1 MTRWSRAFLCVKK
14 MKTVFDKA
22 TRDQLISRIN
32 NVNEHS
38 QRQWGKMTVYQM
50 LKHCSLWDKT
60 IIENRRFKRSF
71 LGLIFGKMAL
81 RSMLKDEKPLA
92 RNVPTSPEFKVSGN
106 GDVAAQKA
114 QWIALIEQYAHYT
127 NTGFIHDFFG
137 EMTTGQ
143 IGYLAYKHTD
153 HHLRQFNC

>member
-1 MTRWSRAFLCVKK
+1 

-22 TRDQLISRIN
+22 TRDSLISRIHQ
-32 NVNEHS
+32 VNENS

-50 LKHCSLWDKT
+50 LKHCSLWENT
-60 IIENRRFKRSF
+60 IIESRRFKRSF
-71 LGLIFGKMAL
+71 LGLIFGKIAL

-106 GDVAAQKA
+106 GDVSAQKA
-114 QWIALIEQYAHYT
+114 QWIALIEQYADYK

-137 EMTTGQ
+137 KMTTEQ
-143 IGYLAYKHTD
+143 IGHLAYKHTD